1 MRWNLNASE
10 RGANIIWRGFSV
22 RRVKRSE
29 KESGNWLRT
38 ITKRIIRGNERRAAG
53 EKKEATIKEL
63 TEWIL
68 EYVEQNTAGSP
79 TDESVK
85 WTHLRYC
92 DITLYL
98 QVTYQVEVE
107 TECVKRILHA
117 QGYRKRKPAKTLAT
131 GKSPDRSEQFRIIS
145 FLLALFMLMDENPII
160 SIDTKKKEVLGA
172 LTRNEAVLTK
182 GEKAVSVFDH
192 DYPYLGVGKA
202 IPHGIYDVK
211 LNEGYISL
219 GNSHETAEFVVDNLQ
234 WWWETVGKYEYP
246 KATRILIICDSG
258 GANGHRH
265 HLFKKLLQALA
276 RKIGKKLVIA
286 HYPPYCS
293 KYNPIERRLFAQVHR
308 SIRETILTDLEQVK
322 MLMEKTATK
331 TGLSVEVRIN
341 AKYYPLKQP
350 SLAEDVDTKRILRH
364 PTLPKLSYTILP

>member
-1 MRWNLNASE
+1 L
-10 RGANIIWRGFSV
+10 
-22 RRVKRSE
+22 
-29 KESGNWLRT
+29 
-38 ITKRIIRGNERRAAG
+38 AAD

-68 EYVEQNTAGSP
+68 EYVAQNTAGSP
-79 TDESVK
+79 TDETIK

-92 DITLYL
+92 EIALHL
-98 QVTYQVEVE
+98 EQSYQVEV
-107 TECVKRILHA
+107 TTDCIKRILHA
-117 QGYRKRKPAKTLAT
+117 AGYRKRKPQKTLAI

-145 FLLALFMLMDENPII
+145 FLLMLFMLMKENPII
-160 SIDTKKKEVLGA
+160 SIDTKKKEILGA

-182 GEKAVSVFDH
+182 GKKPVPTFDH
-192 DYPYLGVGKA
+192 DYPYLGTGKV
-202 IPHGIYDVK
+202 IPHGIYDLK

-219 GNSHETAEFVVDNLQ
+219 GNSHETAQFVVDNLH
-234 WWWETVGKYEYP
+234 WWWETVGKYEYRQ
-246 KATRILIICDSG
+246 ATRILILCDSG

-265 HLFKKLLQALA
+265 HLFKKLLQAFA
-276 RKIGKKLVIA
+276 RKIGKKLVIC

-308 SIRETILTDLEQVK
+308 TIRETILTDLEQVK

-331 TGLSVEVRIN
+331 TGLRVEVRIN
-341 AKYYPLKQP
+341 EKFYPLKQP
-350 SLAEDVDTKRILRH
+350 SLAKDVDAKRILRH

>member
-1 MRWNLNASE
+1 
-10 RGANIIWRGFSV
+10 
-22 RRVKRSE
+22 
-29 KESGNWLRT
+29 
-38 ITKRIIRGNERRAAG
+38 
-53 EKKEATIKEL
+53 
-63 TEWIL
+63 
-68 EYVEQNTAGSP
+68 
-79 TDESVK
+79 
-85 WTHLRYC
+85 
-92 DITLYL
+92 
-98 QVTYQVEVE
+98 
-107 TECVKRILHA
+107 
-117 QGYRKRKPAKTLAT
+117 LAT
-131 GKSPDRSEQFRIIS
+131 GASPDRREQFRIIS
-145 FLLALFMLMDENPII
+145 FLLGLFMLMEENPII
-160 SIDTKKKEVLGA
+160 SIDTKKKEVLGT

-182 GEKAVSVFDH
+182 GGKAVPVFDH

-246 KATRILIICDSG
+246 KATRILILCDSG

-265 HLFKKLLQALA
+265 HLFKKLLQAFA

-308 SIRETILTDLEQVK
+308 TIRETILTDLEQVK
-322 MLMEKTATK
+322 MLMEKTTTK

-341 AKYYPLKQP
+341 AKFYPLKQP
-350 SLAEDVDTKRILRH
+350 SLAEEVDAQRILRH

>member
-1 MRWNLNASE
+1 MNASV
-10 RGANIIWRGFSV
+10 RGVNIIWRGFSAQ
-22 RRVKRSE
+22 RVKRSE
-29 KESGNWLRT
+29 KECGNWLRI
-38 ITKRIIRGNERRAAG
+38 ITKRIIRGSGRRAAD

-92 DITLYL
+92 DIALHL
-98 QVTYQVEVE
+98 QTTYQVQV
-107 TECVKRILHA
+107 TTKCVKRILHA
-117 QGYRKRKPAKTLAT
+117 EGYRKRKPAKTLAT
-131 GKSPDRSEQFRIIS
+131 GASPDRREQFRIIS
-145 FLLALFMLMDENPII
+145 FLLGLFMLMEENPII
-160 SIDTKKKEVLGA
+160 SIDTKKKEVLGT

-182 GEKAVSVFDH
+182 GGKAVPVFDH

-246 KATRILIICDSG
+246 KATRILILCDSG

-265 HLFKKLLQALA
+265 HLFKKLLQACA

-308 SIRETILTDLEQVK
+308 TIRETILTDLEQVK
-322 MLMEKTATK
+322 MLMEKTTTK

-341 AKYYPLKQP
+341 AKFYPLKQP
-350 SLAEDVDTKRILRH
+350 SLAEEVDAQRILRH

>member
-1 MRWNLNASE
+1 M
-10 RGANIIWRGFSV
+10 
-22 RRVKRSE
+22 
-29 KESGNWLRT
+29 
-38 ITKRIIRGNERRAAG
+38 AAD

-68 EYVEQNTAGSP
+68 EYVAQNTAGSP
-79 TDESVK
+79 TDETIK

-92 DITLYL
+92 EIALHL
-98 QVTYQVEVE
+98 EQSYQVEV
-107 TECVKRILHA
+107 TTDCIKRILHA
-117 QGYRKRKPAKTLAT
+117 AGYRKRKPQKTLAI

-145 FLLALFMLMDENPII
+145 FLLMLFMLMKENPII
-160 SIDTKKKEVLGA
+160 SIDTKKKEILGA

-182 GEKAVSVFDH
+182 GKKPVPTFDH
-192 DYPYLGVGKA
+192 DYPYLGTGKV
-202 IPHGIYDVK
+202 IPHGIYDLK

-219 GNSHETAEFVVDNLQ
+219 GNSHETAQFVVDNLH
-234 WWWETVGKYEYP
+234 WWWETVGKYEYRQ
-246 KATRILIICDSG
+246 ATRILILCDSG

-265 HLFKKLLQALA
+265 HLFKKLLQAFA
-276 RKIGKKLVIA
+276 RKIGKKLVIC

-308 SIRETILTDLEQVK
+308 TIRETILTDLEQVK

-331 TGLSVEVRIN
+331 TGLRVEVRIN
-341 AKYYPLKQP
+341 EKFYPLKQP
-350 SLAEDVDTKRILRH
+350 SLAEEVDAQRILRH